1 MQHDNLRSTAIL
13 LPAELEIDIRDL
25 VAGSAGDNSENTPDT
40 NRTMGSIGGNWGL
53 QPRWLLASLVS
64 VPLVAT
70 VFWWLGTRFFDSRLN
85 FFEYQQFTVLVAGV
99 IAGGYQLY
107 FWAQRN
113 YLQRH
118 AKCMKIPLDDR
129 IPFWPRWVWAYSF
142 LYYVMIGLTVIS
154 IRDLADGVHLI
165 FGGLILLSS
174 GALIF
179 YLYPTNVPESYRH
192 FEIDSLSTRYLAFIQ
207 SMDNNRNAFPSMHC
221 AIATYIGLAIVSLPT
236 IGPWLG
242 YGYIAI
248 IALSCVVVK
257 QHVIIDTLAGIGL
270 GAVVFYLNEWLAL
283 AV

>member
-1 MQHDNLRSTAIL
+1 MPHDNLRNMAIL
-13 LPAELEIDIRDL
+13 LPTQSEIETHKL
-25 VAGSAGDNSENTPDT
+25 VTNAAGNSSTNIPRRSRTDDPYGDN
-40 NRTMGSIGGNWGL
+40 WGF
-53 QPRWLLASLVS
+53 QPRWLLASLIS

-70 VFWWLGTRFFDSRLN
+70 IFWWLGTRFFGSELS
-85 FFEYQQFTVLVAGV
+85 FFEYHQFTVLVMGV

-107 FWAQRN
+107 FWTQRN
-113 YLQRH
+113 NLQRR
-118 AKCMKIPLDDR
+118 AMCLKTSLDDW

-154 IRDLADGVHLI
+154 IRDLAHGVHLI

-192 FEIDSLSTRYLAFIQ
+192 FQIDNLSTRYLAFIQ

-270 GAVVFYLNEWLAL
+270 GAVVFYLNQWLAQ
-283 AV
+283 VV